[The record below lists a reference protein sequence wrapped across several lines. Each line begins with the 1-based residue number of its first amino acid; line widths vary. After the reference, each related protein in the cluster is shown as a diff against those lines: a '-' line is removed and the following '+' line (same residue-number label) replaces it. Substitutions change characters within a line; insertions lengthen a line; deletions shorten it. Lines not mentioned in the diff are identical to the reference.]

1 MQQIHSS
8 ENATLLLTNRESLKL
23 CGVEDVI
30 AFDETAVTCRTTLG
44 ELVIEGSSLRI
55 TEFCVERGELSVI
68 GKISVLAYEEKREK
82 GKGPFRLFS
91 K

>member
-23 CGVEDVI
+23 SGVEDVI
-30 AFDETAVTCRTTLG
+30 AFDEAAVTCRTTLG

-55 TEFCVERGELSVI
+55 TEFCAEKGELCVL
-68 GKISVLAYEEKREK
+68 GKISALAYEEKKEK
-82 GKGPFRLFS
+82 GKNPFRLFG